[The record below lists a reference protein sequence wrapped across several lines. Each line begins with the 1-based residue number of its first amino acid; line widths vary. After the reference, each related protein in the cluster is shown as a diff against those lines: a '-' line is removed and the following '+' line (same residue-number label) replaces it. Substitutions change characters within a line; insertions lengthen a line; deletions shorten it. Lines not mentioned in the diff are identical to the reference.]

1 MEDFEGGAEIEGGIY
16 FRGRVDLDAVEGE
29 LFFFGRQE
37 FGCGGVVGE
46 VDEGDYTA
54 EDGEGSFDCEEVF
67 PGGEGSGFDLEDSVG
82 EKTAKG
88 VGDVG
93 GCVEDCET
101 AGEFAST
108 VELSLVID
116 DQWTRKRE
124 RGLSVLLDG
133 IVLSLK
139 LFSKPPGKIIFKT
152 HKKALSAIP
161 KNHLKANN
169 PPQLCTAVTN
179 NVIEPKHNIIQG
191 KTRLGP

>member
-1 MEDFEGGAEIEGGIY
+1 MVEDFEGGREIEGGIY

-29 LFFFGRQE
+29 LFFFGSE
-37 FGCGGVVGE
+37 KFCSGGVVGE

-82 EKTAKG
+82 EETAKG

-108 VELSLVID
+108 VELSLVVD
-116 DQWTRKRE
+116 DQWTRRE
-124 RGLSVLLDG
+124 RERLSVLLNG
-133 IVLSLK
+133 IVGNSLE
-139 LFSKPPGKIIFKT
+139 LFSRPPGKTIFSKLTKKHSPPSPKT
-152 HKKALSAIP
+152 ISKPTIP
-161 KNHLKANN
+161 PNYA
-169 PPQLCTAVTN
+169 PQ
-179 NVIEPKHNIIQG
+179 
-191 KTRLGP
+191 